1 MDKRLFFLL
10 NKAQK
15 KLFRHLDRRCEAELD
30 TSATQLAALLY
41 IQRSPG
47 CLQKTLAEDLDLN
60 KSAITG
66 LINRMAANGLV
77 RREIP
82 AHDSRAVALY
92 PTESGSQ
99 KVARVKPMIARL
111 NQIYSD
117 AFSEQELATIYRFLN
132 FTIEHF

>member
-47 CLQKTLAEDLDLN
+47 CLQKDLADELDLN
-60 KSAITG
+60 KSAVTG
-66 LINRMAANGLV
+66 LMARMEINGLV
-77 RREIP
+77 RREVP
-82 AHDSRAVALY
+82 AHDSRAIALF
-92 PTESGSQ
+92 PTETGSE
-99 KVARVKPMIARL
+99 KVAKVKPMIAEL
-111 NQIYSD
+111 NAIFTSE
-117 AFSEQELATIYRFLN
+117 FNEQELAIIHRFLN
-132 FTIEHF
+132 FTIGRF